1 MVSGSMMQKDEFTRG
16 RLVGLAEAGAK
27 PFAIAAKV
35 RKMDGRPPKADAVRK
50 TIRKHKVNPKWAS
63 LGLLW
68 ASLGPLWALLGA
80 VWAPFG
86 PCGPPFNGSCTQR
99 AGFHENRLESCA
111 FPLVIHESCY
121 Q

>member
-68 ASLGPLWALLGA
+68 ASLGPSGALLGA
-80 VWAPFG
+80 LWAPFG
-86 PCGPPFNGSCTQR
+86 P
-99 AGFHENRLESCA
+99 
-111 FPLVIHESCY
+111 
-121 Q
+121 